1 MTTKKMKTKKI
12 TTKTISMRTT
22 TTRTTT
28 KWTTTILT
36 TTALTWSDMPSAL
49 GLVHYHSPVLTI
61 VTIIHFHN
69 LTECT
74 IVLWTPF
81 FSFSDADGGFLL
93 CPAPQIL
100 FYFLLLWTW
109 YGQNSMQLNST
120 QCTSEF
126 HVIGISTFY
135 FGFPPTSFT
144 PFNERNPIKSYLI
157 S

>member
-1 MTTKKMKTKKI
+1 MTVDWTLYHLLPIFFWIKYLGVVNEFNTIDFTLQLFNFIFRAAIWSILTVTKFYWEGSLI
-12 TTKTISMRTT
+12 TT
-22 TTRTTT
+22 
-28 KWTTTILT
+28 
-36 TTALTWSDMPSAL
+36 
-49 GLVHYHSPVLTI
+49 
-61 VTIIHFHN
+61 
-69 LTECT
+69 
-74 IVLWTPF
+74 LWIFIYQF
-81 FSFSDADGGFLL
+81 FRIFEADGGFLL